1 MKPLFMWA
9 GGKTKLVKHY
19 KPLFPKQF
27 TTYVEP
33 FFGGGAVLLEAL
45 KINPA
50 AKVVINDI
58 NKGIINI
65 YQAIQTCPAEFLLL
79 MDKLSE
85 SYLPLSKEDRK
96 KFYYDLRQRH
106 AFDYETMTKV
116 EEASVLYFLMKTGFN
131 GIWQVN
137 KNTNDRFGTP
147 CGLLNQTTSV
157 YDSENVKAWNEVL
170 KNATITSGEFTDHL
184 VADKNTWIFMDPPY
198 RGGHTTYGT
207 VFEDKH
213 QKLVLDVARM
223 LTKDFGSEVWVSNRD
238 LDDGFFDNQPGFELH
253 KFDVTYTAGR
263 RKKTEAGFEAK
274 KAKEVLLIS
283 TVRS

>member
-9 GGKTKLVKHY
+9 GGKTRLVKHY
-19 KPLFPKQF
+19 KPFFPKGF
-27 TTYVEP
+27 EVYAEP
-33 FFGGGAVLLEAL
+33 FFGGGSMLLEAL

-50 AKVVINDI
+50 AKVFINDI
-58 NKGIINI
+58 NSGIINI
-65 YQAIQTCPAEFLLL
+65 YQTIQAHPEEFLQK
-79 MDKLSE
+79 MDSLS
-85 SYLPLSKEDRK
+85 SRYLPLTKEDRK
-96 KFYYDLRQRH
+96 KFYYDLRNEH
-106 AFDYETMTKV
+106 AFSYETMTKI

-157 YDSENVKAWNEVL
+157 YNSENIKAWHEVL
-170 KNATITSGEFTDHL
+170 KNATITSGEFTSNL
-184 VADKNTWIFMDPPY
+184 VANEKTWVFMDPPY
-198 RGGHTTYGT
+198 RGGNTTYGT

-223 LTKDFGSEVWVSNRD
+223 LTKDFGAEVWVSNRD
-238 LDDGFFDNQPGFELH
+238 LGDGFFDNQPGFDLH

-274 KAKEVLLIS
+274 KAKEVLLVS
-283 TVRS
+283 RKV

>member
-9 GGKTKLVKHY
+9 GGKTRLVKHY
-19 KPLFPKQF
+19 KPFFPKGF
-27 TTYVEP
+27 EVYAEP
-33 FFGGGAVLLEAL
+33 FFGGGSMLLEAL

-50 AKVVINDI
+50 AKVFINDI
-58 NKGIINI
+58 NSGIINI
-65 YQAIQTCPAEFLLL
+65 YQTIQAHPEEFLQK
-79 MDKLSE
+79 MDSLS
-85 SYLPLSKEDRK
+85 SRYLPLTKEDRK
-96 KFYYDLRQRH
+96 KFYYDLRNEH
-106 AFDYETMTKV
+106 AFSYETMTKI

-157 YDSENVKAWNEVL
+157 YNSENIKAWHEVL
-170 KNATITSGEFTDHL
+170 KNATITSGEFTSNL
-184 VADKNTWIFMDPPY
+184 VANEKTWVFMDPPY
-198 RGGHTTYGT
+198 RGGNTTYGT

-213 QKLVLDVARM
+213 QKLVLDVAKM
-223 LTKDFGSEVWVSNRD
+223 LTKDFGAEVWVSNRD
-238 LDDGFFDNQPGFELH
+238 LDDGFFDNQPGFDLH

-274 KAKEVLLIS
+274 KAKEVLLVS
-283 TVRS
+283 RKV